1 MAGQVIAGEGCLM
14 RLQLSSVGF
23 GYHGRPALSEIGFE
37 ATGGELIAL
46 VGPNGAGKSSLLR
59 LCAGLLQPATGKVEL
74 DAAALHGLP
83 AQQRAQRIAYLP
95 PDGASAWPMPVRRI
109 VALGRVPHLKPLRRL
124 TGEDEAAIDKALARA
139 GIVDLAAR
147 PFDQLSSGERA
158 RVLLARALAT
168 QADLILLDEPTA
180 ALDPRHQLGVMEILR
195 AEASQGALVIVA
207 AHALDLVARYA
218 DRAILMQD
226 GRIIA
231 DGPPSLSLSEA
242 LIAEVFGVVAP
253 GGITPT
259 PLRLTD

>member
-1 MAGQVIAGEGCLM
+1 M
-14 RLQLSSVGF
+14 RLQLSSVDF
-23 GYHGRPALSEIGFE
+23 GYHGRPALSEIGFD
-37 ATGGELIAL
+37 AAGGEFIAL

-59 LCAGLLQPATGKVEL
+59 LCAGLLEPGHGRVEL
-74 DAAALHGLP
+74 DGLALLDLA
-83 AQQRAQRIAYLP
+83 AQQRARRIAYLP
-95 PDGASAWPMPVRRI
+95 PDGVSAWPMPVRRI

-124 TGEDEAAIDKALARA
+124 TAEDEAAIDLALAKA
-139 GIVDLAAR
+139 GIADLAGR

-195 AEASQGALVIVA
+195 AEAGRGALVIVA

-231 DGPPSLSLSEA
+231 DAPPTLSLSQA
-242 LIAEVFGVVAP
+242 SIAEVFGVVAP
-253 GGITPT
+253 GGIAPT
-259 PLRLTD
+259 PLRLAD

>member
-1 MAGQVIAGEGCLM
+1 M
-14 RLQLSSVGF
+14 RLNLTSVGF
-23 GYHGRPALSEIGFE
+23 GYHGRPALSEIVFE
-37 ATGGELIAL
+37 AAGGELIAL

-59 LCAGLLQPATGKVEL
+59 LCAGLLEPATGRVEL
-74 DAAALHGLP
+74 EGTALHDLA
-83 AQQRAQRIAYLP
+83 AQQRARRIAYLP
-95 PDGASAWPMPVRRI
+95 PDGNSAWPMPVRRI

-124 TGEDEAAIDKALARA
+124 TREDEVAIDLALAKA
-139 GIVDLAAR
+139 GVSDLAAR

-195 AEASQGALVIVA
+195 AEAGRGALVIVA

-218 DRAILMQD
+218 DRALLMQS
-226 GRIIA
+226 GRIVA
-231 DGPPSLSLSEA
+231 DAPPGQSLSEGR
-242 LIAEVFGVVAP
+242 IAEVFGVVAP
-253 GGITPT
+253 GGIAPT

>member
-1 MAGQVIAGEGCLM
+1 M
-14 RLQLSSVGF
+14 RLQLKSVEF
-23 GYHGRPALSEIGFE
+23 GYLGRPALSEIGFE
-37 ATGGELIAL
+37 GVGGEMIAL

-59 LCAGLLQPATGKVEL
+59 LCAGLLKPGTGGIEL
-74 DAAALHGLP
+74 DGAALPDLP

-95 PDGASAWPMPVRRI
+95 PDGAAAWPMPVRRI
-109 VALGRVPHLKPLRRL
+109 VALGRVPHLKPLRKL
-124 TGEDEAAIDKALARA
+124 TAKDEAAIDTALDRA
-139 GIVDLAAR
+139 GIADLAER

-195 AEASQGALVIVA
+195 AEARRGALVIVA

-218 DRAILMQD
+218 DRAILMQA

-231 DGPPSLSLSEA
+231 DDTPARSLSEA
-242 LIAEVFGVVAP
+242 RIAEVFGVVAP
-253 GGITPT
+253 GGIAPT

>member
-1 MAGQVIAGEGCLM
+1 M
-14 RLQLSSVGF
+14 RLQLTSVGF

-37 ATGGELIAL
+37 AGGGEMIAL
-46 VGPNGAGKSSLLR
+46 VGPNGAGKSSLLK
-59 LCAGLLQPATGKVEL
+59 LCAGLFQPATGRVEL
-74 DAAALHGLP
+74 DGGALHDFP
-83 AQQRAQRIAYLP
+83 AQQRARRISYLP

-109 VALGRVPHLKPLRRL
+109 VALGRVPHLKPLRKL
-124 TGEDEAAIDKALARA
+124 TAEDEAAIDRALEKA
-139 GIVDLAAR
+139 GIVDLAER

-195 AEASQGALVIVA
+195 AEAGRGALVIVA

-226 GRIIA
+226 GRVVA
-231 DGPPSLSLSEA
+231 DAPPAQSLSEA
-242 LIAEVFGVVAP
+242 RIAEVFGVVAP

-259 PLRLTD
+259 LLRLTD

>member
-1 MAGQVIAGEGCLM
+1 M
-14 RLQLSSVGF
+14 RLHLSRVGF
-23 GYHGRPALSEIGFE
+23 GYHGRAALSEIGFE
-37 ATGGELIAL
+37 AVGGELIAL

-59 LCAGLLQPATGKVEL
+59 LCAGLLEPGIGQ
-74 DAAALHGLP
+74 AALDGTALSSLP
-83 AQQRAQRIAYLP
+83 AQQRARRIAYLP
-95 PDGASAWPMPVRRI
+95 PDGVSAWPMPVRRI

-124 TGEDEAAIDKALARA
+124 SAEDEVA
-139 GIVDLAAR
+139 VDLALAKAGIAGLAGR

-158 RVLLARALAT
+158 RALLARALAT

-195 AEASQGALVIVA
+195 AEAERGALVIVA

-218 DRAILMQD
+218 DRVLLMQG
-226 GRIIA
+226 GRILA
-231 DGPPSLSLSEA
+231 DAPPAESLSQA
-242 LIAEVFGVVAP
+242 RIAEVFDVVAP

>member
-1 MAGQVIAGEGCLM
+1 M
-14 RLQLSSVGF
+14 RLHLSRVGF
-23 GYHGRPALSEIGFE
+23 GYHGRAVLSEIGFE
-37 ATGGELIAL
+37 AVGGELIAL

-59 LCAGLLQPATGKVEL
+59 LCAGLLEPGIGQ
-74 DAAALHGLP
+74 AALDGTTLSSLP
-83 AQQRAQRIAYLP
+83 AQQRARRIAYLP
-95 PDGASAWPMPVRRI
+95 PDGVSAWPMPVRRI

-124 TGEDEAAIDKALARA
+124 SAEDEAA
-139 GIVDLAAR
+139 VDLALAKAGIADLAGR
-147 PFDQLSSGERA
+147 PFDQLSSGECA

-195 AEASQGALVIVA
+195 AEAGRGALVIVA

-218 DRAILMQD
+218 DRVLLMQD
-226 GRIIA
+226 GRILA
-231 DGPPSLSLSEA
+231 DAPPAESLSQA
-242 LIAEVFGVVAP
+242 RIAKVFGVVAP

>member
-1 MAGQVIAGEGCLM
+1 M
-14 RLQLSSVGF
+14 RLQLTSVEF
-23 GYHGRPALSEIGFE
+23 GYHGRPAISDVGFK
-37 ATGGELIAL
+37 AAGGELIAL

-59 LCAGLLQPATGKVEL
+59 LCAGLLEPAAGQVEL
-74 DAAALHGLP
+74 DGAPMHGLS
-83 AQQRAQRIAYLP
+83 AQQRALGIAYLP

-124 TGEDEAAIDKALARA
+124 TAEDDAAIDMALEKA
-139 GIVDLAAR
+139 GIVDLAVR

-195 AEASQGALVIVA
+195 AEAGRGALVIVA

-218 DRAILMQD
+218 DRAILLQD
-226 GRIIA
+226 GHIIA
-231 DGPPSLSLSEA
+231 DAPPDESLSEA
-242 LIAEVFGVVAP
+242 RIAEVFGVLAP

>member
-1 MAGQVIAGEGCLM
+1 M

-23 GYHGRPALSEIGFE
+23 GYRGQAAVRAVGFE
-37 ATGGELIAL
+37 ASGGEIVAL

-59 LCAGLLQPATGKVEL
+59 LCAGLLEPAFGQIEL
-74 DAAALHGLP
+74 DGLALRELAPG
-83 AQQRAQRIAYLP
+83 QRARRIAYMP
-95 PDGASAWPMPVRRI
+95 PDGSSAWPMPVRRI

-124 TGEDEAAIDKALARA
+124 TAEDEAAIEMALERA
-139 GIVDLAAR
+139 GIAGLAER

-195 AEASQGALVIVA
+195 AEANRGALVIVA

-218 DRAILMQD
+218 DRALLMQE

-231 DGPPSLSLSEA
+231 DAPPGQSLSEPN
-242 LIAEVFGVVAP
+242 IAAVFGVVAP
-253 GGITPT
+253 GGIAPT